1 MCGGDPRCIA
11 ACPTGALAPFDPEAD
26 KIGVAVV
33 DEGECE
39 LFGVSGHCSAPCVDA
54 CEWGALRI
62 DEQGR
67 LVVDEERCNGCGA
80 CENVC
85 VAGSYGGYAAS
96 GKRGVNIKPWKGGDG
111 R

>member
-1 MCGGDPRCIA
+1 M
-11 ACPTGALAPFDPEAD
+11 
-26 KIGVAVV
+26 
-33 DEGECE
+33 EGITRRTLLE
-39 LFGVSGHCSAPCVDA
+39 G
-54 CEWGALRI
+54 
-62 DEQGR
+62 
-67 LVVDEERCNGCGA
+67 GA